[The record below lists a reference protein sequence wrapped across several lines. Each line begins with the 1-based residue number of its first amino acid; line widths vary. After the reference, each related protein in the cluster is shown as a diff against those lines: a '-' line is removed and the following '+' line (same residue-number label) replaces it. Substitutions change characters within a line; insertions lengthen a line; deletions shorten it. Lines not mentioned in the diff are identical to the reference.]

1 MFTDEEKKHFFK
13 NILCNPTYVNFQ
25 KISLAQVKCFHK
37 YFKVINKQE
46 GFIEQF
52 NRRKIMI
59 LHFERLIGLETLYR
73 ITIESESDRVRE
85 ESIELLVDLH
95 LKLDYSKV

>member
-1 MFTDEEKKHFFK
+1 
-13 NILCNPTYVNFQ
+13 
-25 KISLAQVKCFHK
+25 
-37 YFKVINKQE
+37 
-46 GFIEQF
+46 
-52 NRRKIMI
+52 MI